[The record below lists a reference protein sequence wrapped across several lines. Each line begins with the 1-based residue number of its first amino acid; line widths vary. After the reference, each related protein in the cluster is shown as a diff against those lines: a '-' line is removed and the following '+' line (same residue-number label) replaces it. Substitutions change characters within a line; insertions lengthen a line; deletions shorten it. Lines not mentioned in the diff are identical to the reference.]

1 MINKITKNI
10 IKNFRNRFAP
20 DPNGFLHFGHLYNIY
35 INFNTS
41 CFKNDFFLIR
51 FDNTNLSNF
60 NLYYYYF
67 LLFDVLWL
75 GIKWNKKKFFLNDYF
90 YFIIIF
96 LFFNKNKKIIFKK
109 KIIILRIFFNYY
121 NYNKIIKLF
130 IFKNNFY
137 KKKFI
142 YIIKKKIILRK
153 KNKKNNIN
161 IFFTYDFTQ
170 SINDFLNKIHFSI
183 CTKEFIKNSLL
194 YNYIIKKIKKK
205 PFQIEFEKK
214 NYFNNKLSKRKLK
227 KKYYFN
233 LFYLRKLNF
242 TIKKI
247 LYICNLTG
255 ISKNISYI
263 KNINFKK
270 SILLE
275 KKFLINF
282 ILNTKIFINNINK
295 KILFFIFLNKK
306 NINLKY
312 NIIFFKKKIKIN
324 FKNFININFCFL
336 ILKKIFLIKKI
347 IIKKKIFII
356 KIIKKKK

>member
-1 MINKITKNI
+1 MINKI
-10 IKNFRNRFAP
+10 IKNVIKIFRNRFAP

-35 INFNTS
+35 INFNIS
-41 CFKNDFFLIR
+41 IFKNNFFLIR

-67 LLFDVLWL
+67 LLFDILWL
-75 GIKWNKKKFFLNDYF
+75 GIKWNKKKFFFNDYY
-90 YFIIIF
+90 YFINIF

-109 KIIILRIFFNYY
+109 KNIILRFFFNYY
-121 NYNKIIKLF
+121 NYNKIIEF
-130 IFKNNFY
+130 FFFKNNFFN
-137 KKKFI
+137 KKDLF

-170 SINDFLNKIHFSI
+170 SINDFLNKIHLSI

-205 PFQIEFEKK
+205 PFQLEFEKK
-214 NYFNNKLSKRKLK
+214 NHFNNKLSKKKLK
-227 KKYYFN
+227 KKHYFN
-233 LFYLRKLNF
+233 LFYLRKLSL

-247 LYICNLTG
+247 FYTCNLSG

-263 KNINFKK
+263 KNINFKN

-282 ILNTKIFINNINK
+282 IFNIKTIIKNINK
-295 KILFFIFLNKK
+295 KVLFFTFLNIK

-312 NIIFFKKKIKIN
+312 NIFFLKKTIKIN
-324 FKNFININFCFL
+324 FKNFNFFFYRYSSRVSCVYL
-336 ILKKIFLIKKI
+336 C
-347 IIKKKIFII
+347 
-356 KIIKKKK
+356 

>member
-1 MINKITKNI
+1 MINKIIKNI
-10 IKNFRNRFAP
+10 SKNFRTRFAP

-35 INFNTS
+35 INFNIS
-41 CFKNDFFLIR
+41 IFKNNFFLIR

-67 LLFDVLWL
+67 LLFDILWL
-75 GIKWNKKKFFLNDYF
+75 GIKWNKKKFFLNDYY

-96 LFFNKNKKIIFKK
+96 LFFNKNKKIFLKKK
-109 KIIILRIFFNYY
+109 KIILRFFFNYY
-121 NYNKIIKLF
+121 NYNKIIEFFFL
-130 IFKNNFY
+130 KNNFFN
-137 KKKFI
+137 KKDFF

-194 YNYIIKKIKKK
+194 YNYIIKNIKKK
-205 PFQIEFEKK
+205 PFQLEFEKK
-214 NYFNNKLSKRKLK
+214 NHFNNKLSKKKLK
-227 KKYYFN
+227 KKYFFN
-233 LFYLRKLNF
+233 LFYLRKLNL

-247 LYICNLTG
+247 FYICNLSG

-263 KNINFKK
+263 KNINFKN

-275 KKFLINF
+275 KKFLI
-282 ILNTKIFINNINK
+282 KIIYNIKIIIKNVNK
-295 KILFFIFLNKK
+295 KILFFIFLNKN
-306 NINLKY
+306 NINFKY
-312 NIIFFKKKIKIN
+312 NIIFFKKMIKIN
-324 FKNFININFCFL
+324 FKKNININFFFL
-336 ILKKIFLIKKI
+336 ISKKTFLIKKNI
-347 IIKKKIFII
+347 FKKKIFII
-356 KIIKKKK
+356 KFI

>member
-1 MINKITKNI
+1 MINKIIKNI

-35 INFNTS
+35 INFNIS
-41 CFKNDFFLIR
+41 IFKNNFFLIR

-67 LLFDVLWL
+67 LLFDILWL
-75 GIKWNKKKFFLNDYF
+75 GIKWNKKKFYLNDY
-90 YFIIIF
+90 YCFIFIF
-96 LFFNKNKKIIFKK
+96 MFFSKKKKIIFKK
-109 KIIILRIFFNYY
+109 KNNILRIFFNYY
-121 NYNKIIKLF
+121 NYNKIIELF
-130 IFKNNFY
+130 IFKNNFFN
-137 KKKFI
+137 KKDFF

-161 IFFTYDFTQ
+161 VFFTYDFTQ

-183 CTKEFIKNSLL
+183 CTKEFIKNSFL
-194 YNYIIKKIKKK
+194 YNYIIKKVKKK

-227 KKYYFN
+227 NRYYFN
-233 LFYLRKLNF
+233 LFYLRKLKL

-247 LYICNLTG
+247 FYICNLTG

-275 KKFLINF
+275 KKFLISFN
-282 ILNTKIFINNINK
+282 LNIKIFVKNINK
-295 KILFFIFLNKK
+295 KILFLIFSNKK

-312 NIIFFKKKIKIN
+312 NIFFLKKTIKIKFKKL
-324 FKNFININFCFL
+324 NINFFFL
-336 ILKKIFLIKKI
+336 ILKKILLIKKI
-347 IIKKKIFII
+347 IFKKKNIII
-356 KIIKKKK
+356 KIIKK